1 MPLIDGARQLFRIS
15 GRLILFG
22 HIVDVSKFLYLLLL
36 LKFFN
41 FFLLITEHL
50 VFLVPDASEV
60 KRLQALIVDISE
72 FFETILILSLSHFDG
87 VVSSFDMEV
96 VLTRKLNRSLALV
109 VVYENKDILVT
120 KAA

>member
-15 GRLILFG
+15 GRLIQFD
-22 HIVDVSKFLYLLLL
+22 HIVDVLKFLDLLLL

-41 FFLLITEHL
+41 FFVVVSEHL
-50 VFLVPDASEV
+50 VFLIANASEV
-60 KRLQALIVDISE
+60 KRLQPLIVDIGE
-72 FFETILILSLSHFDG
+72 FLVAILILSLSHFDG

-96 VLTRKLNRSLALV
+96 VLTRKLNRPLALV
-109 VVYENKDILVT
+109 VVNENKDILVT